1 MAEKTG
7 RKVDGINWSEGTI
20 ANVRWAG
27 APLRDVLLRAGVPD
41 DRTSWKGLHV
51 SFASNVAPCEDDPL
65 YGGSIPLERA
75 MSEDG
80 DVLLAYEVIR
90 CSNWHGLSR
99 IDVLCS
105 HCR

>member
-7 RKVDGINWSEGTI
+7 RRVEGIKWSEGTI

-41 DRTSWKGLHV
+41 DCASWVGLHAC
-51 SFASNVAPCEDDPL
+51 FASNVAPCEQDAS

-75 MSEDG
+75 MSKDG
-80 DVLLAYEVIR
+80 EVLLAYEVSPVR
-90 CSNWHGLSR
+90 
-99 IDVLCS
+99 
-105 HCR
+105 